1 MKKIPINK
9 SFIIH
14 KDSLSVLKKLSIQQ
28 KAGLLDAIANYQLQ
42 SELPADNFISI
53 IFEPFLNQFK
63 RDEEKWLNVVDR
75 NKQNIA
81 KRWNTKNTTGKSGLP
96 DDTKNT
102 DSDSKSDSDSDNKND
117 NKKIIPFFIDAEI
130 WNGFLEMRIKAKA
143 KPTDLAIKGII
154 KKLQEFEDKKQGWAN
169 ESLKNSIENNWK
181 GVFEPKLNYQSFKVS
196 KPTAIDTYNALA
208 EKYAREDLE
217 NGE

>member
-1 MKKIPINK
+1 MTNPKNK

-14 KDSLSVLKKLSIQQ
+14 KDSLSVLKKLSVEQ
-28 KAGLLDAIANYQLQ
+28 KAGLFDAISNYQLQ

-81 KRWNTKNTTGKSGLP
+81 KRWNTKNTTGKSGIP

-102 DSDSKSDSDSDNKND
+102 DSDSKSDSDNKKDSKNKKD
-117 NKKIIPFFIDAEI
+117 NKKGFTPPTLEEVKNYCNSIVAIIDPQEFIDYYKSNGWKVGKNAMKDWEATI
-130 WNGFLEMRIKAKA
+130 RSWNSKAK
-143 KPTDLAIKGII
+143 KNP
-154 KKLQEFEDKKQGWAN
+154 QG
-169 ESLKNSIENNWK
+169 
-181 GVFEPKLNYQSFKVS
+181 YQSFKVS
-196 KPTAIDTYNALA
+196 KPSAIDTYNALA